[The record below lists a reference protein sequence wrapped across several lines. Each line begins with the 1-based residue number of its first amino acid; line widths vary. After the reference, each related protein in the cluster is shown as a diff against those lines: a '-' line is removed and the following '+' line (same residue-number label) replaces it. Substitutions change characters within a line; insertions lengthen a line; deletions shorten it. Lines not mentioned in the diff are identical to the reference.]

1 MIKILILTDRMTLW
15 RDLII
20 KIMHVDKVCV
30 HKDSIIISNRMFYFL
45 IRNSLRESER
55 GAVYAH
61 CILDK
66 DIDEETLY
74 RVLRPSIKQTISH
87 YGLCSMF
94 EN

>member
-1 MIKILILTDRMTLW
+1 
-15 RDLII
+15 
-20 KIMHVDKVCV
+20 MHVDRVCV

-45 IRNSLRESER
+45 IRNNLRESER

-74 RVLRPSIKQTISH
+74 RVLRPSIKQTISR

-94 EN
+94 ENWQKYKFMV